1 LPSPHAEGAV
11 NPHASY
17 FGAPSRQDALKVW
30 GRGHGCGISDS
41 RRPLTTALSS
51 ALLPGVTFE
60 VTLDDM
66 RVSFVAA
73 VAALSSLAAAL
84 PSGLANRASG
94 DVVIDDADSRI
105 VYEGTWVHLKN
116 QGSSVHG
123 GTLSYSHDPYARLTL
138 PYGTKYTGF
147 TLTTG
152 TKADRGTF
160 GISVG
165 PGLTYHGSAKG
176 PCKTNCPENNLSVQF
191 PRLIASEGESF
202 VLFNA
207 DSPSAG
213 TYIAFDSITLHTQL

>member
-1 LPSPHAEGAV
+1 MSLSTVASLCLLELPALHRQIRDARSSPTRLYRAADPTACTPVYGGEHTARARRPPAACWRLGTLPIFARTARSRSVRVLPSPHAEGAV

-84 PSGLANRASG
+84 PSGLVRRLVASLRPRG
-94 DVVIDDADSRI
+94 
-105 VYEGTWVHLKN
+105 VH
-116 QGSSVHG
+116 
-123 GTLSYSHDPYARLTL
+123 
-138 PYGTKYTGF
+138 
-147 TLTTG
+147 
-152 TKADRGTF
+152 
-160 GISVG
+160 
-165 PGLTYHGSAKG
+165 
-176 PCKTNCPENNLSVQF
+176 
-191 PRLIASEGESF
+191 
-202 VLFNA
+202 
-207 DSPSAG
+207 
-213 TYIAFDSITLHTQL
+213 